1 MRDFCLNN
9 MDKLMDIDK
18 HTEFNLLKKK
28 VEEFRKQR
36 KSLESE
42 SKALEQLVENLKDPF
57 VTPFQDGNY
66 ANYVREFV
74 MALLSLNVSID
85 KIDQVLK
92 VFLSKLAKK
101 RY

>member
-1 MRDFCLNN
+1 
-9 MDKLMDIDK
+9 MDIDK
-18 HTEFNLLKKK
+18 HTEFNLLKKE

-42 SKALEQLVENLKDPF
+42 NKALKQLVETLKDPF
-57 VTPFQDGNY
+57 VTPFRDGNY
-66 ANYVREFV
+66 ANYVCECV
-74 MALLSLNVSID
+74 MALLSLSVNID